1 MVQAITGSGTCTNWN
16 SYTYT
21 AYSPADLGEIGSSS
35 YTITKGTT
43 LQMSVPEDGKATAN
57 TNFTSNNTSN
67 FTTTKN
73 ADGSLKVVTDNAANK
88 STTLTVTFN
97 DSGKVLTYTI
107 KD

>member
-1 MVQAITGSGTCTNWN
+1 
-16 SYTYT
+16 
-21 AYSPADLGEIGSSS
+21 
-35 YTITKGTT
+35 
-43 LQMSVPEDGKATAN
+43 MSVPEDGKATAN

-73 ADGSLKVVTDNAANK
+73 ADGSLKVVADNAANK